1 MLVVDDE
8 PAIRLL
14 CRVNLELDGFEVR
27 EAGSLAAARAAL
39 AEGDVDVVL
48 LDMHIGLDH
57 GGDLLDE
64 IAGAVPVAA
73 VTGSV
78 ELGDGRYQAADA
90 RLPKPFEIDE
100 LRRVVAELAAR

>member
-1 MLVVDDE
+1 MDDE

-27 EAGSLAAARAAL
+27 EAGSLDDARAAL
-39 AEGDVDVVL
+39 AAGSVDVVL
-48 LDMHIGLDH
+48 LDMHIGRDH

-64 IAGAVPVAA
+64 IAGSVPVAA

-78 ELGDGRYQAADA
+78 ELAEGRYDVADA
-90 RLPKPFEIDE
+90 RLQKPFEIDE
-100 LRRVVAELAAR
+100 LRRIVAELAAR